1 LADRFLTKRPYFKG
15 ATMLTEEKTVAKD
28 SIAEKSDILRLLP
41 PEPGELVDGR
51 FLILELLNEGGTSR
65 VYKAT
70 DVENGDL
77 VALKVPK
84 EHFAQDAEFL
94 ERFRREEEI
103 GLRARHP
110 YLISMRRVPE
120 KSPPYVVAEYVR
132 GETLAR
138 RLASGP
144 RPSSSE
150 AARLAVMI
158 LGALEELHRQGVVHR
173 DVTPQNVML
182 CEDGTVR
189 LMDYGIA
196 GREREGG
203 AEEWTWGTPA
213 YMAPE
218 QVRNEPGDLRTDLYS
233 LGVVLY
239 EMLTGSVPFVGD
251 DPIEVMNARLK
262 EPPVT
267 PRTLAPDLDPGLEE
281 IVLRALAKEPKDRYP
296 QARLMREALEPY
308 AWGETTEPVPASR
321 RWDWKAWFRENWA
334 EFALAVLMSGLLTR
348 IILGFRILSS

>member
-1 LADRFLTKRPYFKG
+1 MQG
-15 ATMLTEEKTVAKD
+15 ATMLTEEKTMAAA
-28 SIAEKSDILRLLP
+28 SLAEKSEIVRLLP
-41 PEPGELVDGR
+41 PEPGELLDGR

-65 VYKAT
+65 VFKAT
-70 DVENGDL
+70 DLEGGDL
-77 VALKVPK
+77 VAIKVPK
-84 EHFAQDAEFL
+84 EHFAQDEEFL

-103 GLRARHP
+103 GLRVRHP
-110 YLISMRRVPE
+110 YLISMRRVPQ
-120 KSPPYVVAEYVR
+120 KSRPYVVAEYVR

-144 RPSSSE
+144 RPSASE
-150 AARLAVMI
+150 AAHIAVMI

-196 GREREGG
+196 GRVREGG

-218 QVRNEPGDLRTDLYS
+218 QVRNEPGDPRTDLYS

-251 DPIEVMNARLK
+251 DPVVVMNARLK
-262 EPPVT
+262 ETPVA
-267 PRTLAPDLDPGLEE
+267 PRTLNADLDPGLEE
-281 IVLRALAKEPKDRYP
+281 IVLRALAKEPKGRYP
-296 QARLMREALEPY
+296 RARPMREDLEPY
-308 AWGETTEPVPASR
+308 AWGETSVTVPASR
-321 RWDWKAWFRENWA
+321 RREWKTWFGENWA
-334 EFALAVLMSGLLTR
+334 ELAFGALMVALLAR
-348 IILGFRILSS
+348 IILGFRILST